1 MGQSYGIICFADI
14 VPAVRN
20 LRTGKGCRISMKR
33 NKRALTGL
41 LACLLAVSMTAPAAE
56 IAGQSGTEVVYVSAA
71 SRSTT
76 TTQTQKKTTT
86 SGKNTRKSQKKI
98 QQQKKKAKKYI
109 GKKLTSLV
117 KAIGKYKKL
126 SKAASCY
133 YENEY
138 DGIAKY
144 DGFVVYCHTENRKTW
159 IVDSVE

>member
-1 MGQSYGIICFADI
+1 MYSGSQHDGAGIGYCRSGRNGNSIC
-14 VPAVRN
+14 
-20 LRTGKGCRISMKR
+20 
-33 NKRALTGL
+33 
-41 LACLLAVSMTAPAAE
+41 
-56 IAGQSGTEVVYVSAA
+56 
-71 SRSTT
+71 
-76 TTQTQKKTTT
+76 
-86 SGKNTRKSQKKI
+86 QKKI
-98 QQQKKKAKKYI
+98 RQQKKKAKKYI

>member
-1 MGQSYGIICFADI
+1 MGQSYEIICIADI

-20 LRTGKGCRISMKR
+20 LRTEKGCRISMKK
-33 NKRALTGL
+33 NKRALASL
-41 LACLLAVSMTAPAAE
+41 LACILAVSMTAPASD
-56 IAGQSGTEVVYVSAA
+56 IAGQAGMETVYVSAA

-76 TTQTQKKTTT
+76 TTQTQKTTT
-86 SGKNTRKSQKKI
+86 SGKKTKKSRKKI
-98 QQQKKKAKKYI
+98 RQQKKKAKKYI

>member
-1 MGQSYGIICFADI
+1 
-14 VPAVRN
+14 
-20 LRTGKGCRISMKR
+20 MKR
-33 NKRALTGL
+33 NKRALTSL
-41 LACLLAVSMTAPAAE
+41 LACILAVNMTASASD
-56 IAGQSGTEVVYVSAA
+56 IAGQAGMETVYVSAA

-76 TTQTQKKTTT
+76 TTQTQKTTT
-86 SGKNTRKSQKKI
+86 SGKKTKKSQKKI
-98 QQQKKKAKKYI
+98 RQQKKKAKKYI

>member
-1 MGQSYGIICFADI
+1 
-14 VPAVRN
+14 
-20 LRTGKGCRISMKR
+20 MKK
-33 NKRALTGL
+33 NKRALTSL
-41 LACLLAVSMTAPAAE
+41 LACILAVSMTAPASD
-56 IAGQSGTEVVYVSAA
+56 IAGQAGTETVYVSAA

-76 TTQTQKKTTT
+76 TTQTQKTTT
-86 SGKNTRKSQKKI
+86 SGKKTKKSRKKI
-98 QQQKKKAKKYI
+98 RQQKKKAKKYI

-144 DGFVVYCHTENRKTW
+144 DCFVVYCHTENRKTW

>member
-1 MGQSYGIICFADI
+1 MGQSYEIICIADI

-20 LRTGKGCRISMKR
+20 LRTEKGYRINMKK
-33 NKRALTGL
+33 NKRALTSL
-41 LACLLAVSMTAPAAE
+41 LACILAVSMTAPASD
-56 IAGQSGTEVVYVSAA
+56 IAGQAGMETVYVSAA

-76 TTQTQKKTTT
+76 TTQTQKTTT
-86 SGKNTRKSQKKI
+86 SGKKTKKSRKKI
-98 QQQKKKAKKYI
+98 RQQKKKAKKYI

-159 IVDSVE
+159 IVDRVE

>member
-1 MGQSYGIICFADI
+1 MGQSYEIICIADI

-20 LRTGKGCRISMKR
+20 LRTEKGCRINMKK
-33 NKRALTGL
+33 NKRALTSL
-41 LACLLAVSMTAPAAE
+41 LACILAVSMTAPASD
-56 IAGQSGTEVVYVSAA
+56 IAGQAGMETVYVSAA

-76 TTQTQKKTTT
+76 TTQTQKTTT
-86 SGKNTRKSQKKI
+86 SGKKTKKSRKKI
-98 QQQKKKAKKYI
+98 RQQKKKAKKYI

>member
-1 MGQSYGIICFADI
+1 MGQSYEIICIADI

-20 LRTGKGCRISMKR
+20 LRTEKGCRISMKK
-33 NKRALTGL
+33 NKRALTSL
-41 LACLLAVSMTAPAAE
+41 LACILAVSMTAPASD
-56 IAGQSGTEVVYVSAA
+56 IAGQAGTETVYVSAA

-76 TTQTQKKTTT
+76 TTQTQKTTT
-86 SGKNTRKSQKKI
+86 SGKKTKKSRKKI
-98 QQQKKKAKKYI
+98 RQQKKKAKKYI

>member
-1 MGQSYGIICFADI
+1 MGQSYEIICIADI

-20 LRTGKGCRISMKR
+20 LRTEKGYRINMKK
-33 NKRALTGL
+33 NKRALTSL
-41 LACLLAVSMTAPAAE
+41 LACILAVSMTAPASD
-56 IAGQSGTEVVYVSAA
+56 IAGQAGMETVYVSAA

-76 TTQTQKKTTT
+76 MTQTQKTTT
-86 SGKNTRKSQKKI
+86 SGKKTKKSRKKI
-98 QQQKKKAKKYI
+98 RQQKKKAKKYI

>member
-1 MGQSYGIICFADI
+1 MGQSYEIICIADI

-20 LRTGKGCRISMKR
+20 LRTEKGYRFNMKK
-33 NKRALTGL
+33 NKRALTSL
-41 LACLLAVSMTAPAAE
+41 LACILAVSMTAPASD
-56 IAGQSGTEVVYVSAA
+56 IAGQAGMETVYVSAA

-76 TTQTQKKTTT
+76 TTQTQKTTT
-86 SGKNTRKSQKKI
+86 SGKKTKKSRKKI
-98 QQQKKKAKKYI
+98 RQQKKKAKKYI

>member
-1 MGQSYGIICFADI
+1 
-14 VPAVRN
+14 
-20 LRTGKGCRISMKR
+20 MKK
-33 NKRALTGL
+33 NKRALTSL
-41 LACLLAVSMTAPAAE
+41 LACILAVSMTAPASD
-56 IAGQSGTEVVYVSAA
+56 IAGQAGTETVYVSAA
-71 SRSTT
+71 SRST
-76 TTQTQKKTTT
+76 QTQKTTT
-86 SGKNTRKSQKKI
+86 SGKKTKKSRKKI
-98 QQQKKKAKKYI
+98 RQQKKKAKKYI

>member
-1 MGQSYGIICFADI
+1 MGQSYEIICIADI

-20 LRTGKGCRISMKR
+20 LRTEKGYRINMKK
-33 NKRALTGL
+33 NKRALTSL
-41 LACLLAVSMTAPAAE
+41 LACILAVSMTAPASD
-56 IAGQSGTEVVYVSAA
+56 IAGQAGMETVYVSAA

-76 TTQTQKKTTT
+76 TTQTQKTTT
-86 SGKNTRKSQKKI
+86 FGKKTKKSRKKI
-98 QQQKKKAKKYI
+98 RQQKKKAKKYI